1 MLIGQSFADRI
12 RYAQLSRFGVS
23 PGSGPGLGPALT
35 AVATTHLGELRLSRL
50 PLFTVTHLHKLS
62 IASAMQPQFNPSI
75 LPAHAPLQQ
84 SMFDYFE
91 STRSAQVQRSI
102 GVDTPD
108 EYIDRRARNIASYL
122 CLTLMPW
129 TYGLTLP
136 SWIWDTES
144 MQRINREVAIGVC
157 LCNDI
162 VSL

>member
-23 PGSGPGLGPALT
+23 PGPALT
-35 AVATTHLGELRLSRL
+35 AVAITHLSELRLSRL
-50 PLFTVTHLHKLS
+50 VLFTVTHLHKLS
-62 IASAMQPQFNPSI
+62 IASAIQPQFNPSI

-91 STRSAQVQRSI
+91 STHSAHVQWSI

-122 CLTLMPW
+122 CLT
-129 TYGLTLP
+129 
-136 SWIWDTES
+136 
-144 MQRINREVAIGVC
+144 
-157 LCNDI
+157 
-162 VSL
+162 